1 MTFCYLSH
9 KIRPNLLIFIIITSI
24 FFSNYWILV
33 KNSLKSAICCLLV
46 GNWMSGITILG
57 YDIGNYG
64 SNLGFSYSSYSIAYL
79 RF

>member
-1 MTFCYLSH
+1 
-9 KIRPNLLIFIIITSI
+9 
-24 FFSNYWILV
+24 
-33 KNSLKSAICCLLV
+33 
-46 GNWMSGITILG
+46 MSGITILG